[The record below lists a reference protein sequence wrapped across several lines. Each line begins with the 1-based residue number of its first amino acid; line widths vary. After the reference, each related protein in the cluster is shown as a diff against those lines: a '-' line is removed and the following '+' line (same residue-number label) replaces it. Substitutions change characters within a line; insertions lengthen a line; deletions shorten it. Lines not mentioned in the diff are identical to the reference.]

1 MSEEKRT
8 LSCTDCGVLNCHKRN
23 ASYPEFC
30 LTEKLTDEDI
40 AETTALYED
49 EENRK
54 VSVISAEIEGEFYGK
69 YTRVDEIIEFA
80 KRMGYKK
87 IGIATCVGLIEES
100 RIFAK
105 ILRKNGFDV
114 YSAVCKVGSFNKTDI
129 GLDEKYTCVTGNVMC
144 NPILQAKLLNKAGT
158 DLNVVIG
165 LCVGHDSLFYKYS
178 EALSTIHEFVLIGL
192 GRNTVSFNSFFYSII
207 VKYFIFHNFLFP
219 CGLKRFHL
227 FLFCRQHDNR
237 LWYIDVEYLAFLLR
251 WSAKRIGTARSYIAR
266 ALGIEFISISCRSK
280 IRQEP

>member
-1 MSEEKRT
+1 MGEEKRT

-69 YTRVDEIIEFA
+69 YTRV
-80 KRMGYKK
+80 
-87 IGIATCVGLIEES
+87 GLIEES
-100 RIFAK
+100 RIFAR

-178 EALSTIHEFVLIGL
+178 EALSTTLVTKDRVLAHNPVGAL
-192 GRNTVSFNSFFYSII
+192 YQ
-207 VKYFIFHNFLFP
+207 VKAYY
-219 CGLKRFHL
+219 KR
-227 FLFCRQHDNR
+227 
-237 LWYIDVEYLAFLLR
+237 LLDD
-251 WSAKRIGTARSYIAR
+251 
-266 ALGIEFISISCRSK
+266 
-280 IRQEP
+280 